1 MTTSQRLRRPD
12 PMTRTVKSDPTKSTR
27 RIIRYEKALVSLMQ
41 KFKRE
46 ARTVVKA
53 GYARKQFAI
62 PESVMS
68 DMISFLNI
76 AAIADDIAE
85 AGEGVIV
92 RLITEAYRG
101 GVTFGSMQL
110 IMPPAARLNENT
122 NIALLI
128 QKNNTLFTGIT
139 EDVSTDIQRVISDGV
154 IKEKPLYQIV
164 EEIEDRFGVGI
175 SRAKTMARTEIM
187 TAVNQGAIDEYRA
200 AGVEELEWLA
210 ALDEQMC
217 DTCGALH
224 GKRWPITSAP
234 DCPAHPRCRCCLV
247 PVILK

>member
-1 MTTSQRLRRPD
+1 
-12 PMTRTVKSDPTKSTR
+12 MTRTVKSDPTKSTR
-27 RIIRYEKALVSLMQ
+27 RILRYEKALVSLMQ

-122 NIALLI
+122 KIALLI
-128 QKNNTLFTGIT
+128 QKNNTLFSGLT
-139 EDVSTDIQRVISDGV
+139 EEVSKNIQRVISDGM
-154 IKEKPLYQIV
+154 IKEQPLYKIV
-164 EEIEDRFGVGI
+164 QELDGTFDLGE
-175 SRAKTMARTEIM
+175 SRARTIARTEIM
-187 TAVNQGAIDEYRA
+187 TAVNQGAIDEYKA

-217 DTCGALH
+217 DVCGDLH
-224 GKRWPITSAP
+224 GKKWPAGSEP
-234 DCPAHPRCRCCLV
+234 ECPAHPNCRCCLV